1 MPSDA
6 EPFLQRIRAFPDD
19 DSPRLIF
26 ADWLDEHG
34 GRESDRAA
42 FIRIQVALASLP
54 ADDPRRPG
62 LLVAERD
69 LLDAYRAEW
78 EAPVRGLGTGPVFRR
93 GFVEEVK
100 VAAKQFL
107 RRADELF
114 AAGPIRHIHLLDVGQ
129 SLDAV
134 MESPFLGRLTALT
147 VFAQYGGDALA
158 RAVARCPHLAG
169 LRHLNLG
176 RNRLEDDAASHLA
189 GSTLLTNLVELDLAE
204 NDLSESGGRSL
215 AASLAFG
222 ELRRLELRHNPLG
235 PGGAEALAGS
245 ERLPALEYL
254 GLGNTGIGVPRLHA
268 LHRMTDLLRV
278 PALDLTGNQLGPN
291 GLKTILTRPANDAAP
306 VRLRELD
313 LSHNEL
319 GEGGARV
326 LAECRAL
333 ADVRTLRLAGCG
345 ITDEAARLLAN
356 SPLLNKLTALD
367 LANNPVNDPGFRG
380 FLDSQHLRSL
390 RKLTVPLGVS
400 LGMQGAL
407 QNRFLHGHSR

>member
-19 DSPRLIF
+19 DAPRLIY
-26 ADWLDEHG
+26 ADWLDEQG

-54 ADDPRRPG
+54 PDDVRRPG

-69 LLDAYRAEW
+69 LLDAHRLEW

-107 RRADELF
+107 RHADELF
-114 AAGPIRHIHLLDVGQ
+114 AAGPIRHIHLLDVGHA
-129 SLDAV
+129 LDAV

-147 VFAQYGGDALA
+147 VFAQHAGEALA
-158 RAVARCPHLAG
+158 RGIARCPHLAG
-169 LRHLNLG
+169 LQSLNLG

-189 GSTLLTNLVELDLAE
+189 GSPHLANLVELDLSE
-204 NDLSESGGRSL
+204 NELSESGGRAV
-215 AASLAFG
+215 AASLTLG
-222 ELRRLELRHNPLG
+222 NVKRLELRHNPLG
-235 PGGAEALAGS
+235 PGGAEALGGS
-245 ERLPALEYL
+245 ERLTALEYL
-254 GLGNTGIGVPRLHA
+254 GLGGAGLGVPRLHA
-268 LHRMTDLLRV
+268 LHRASDLLRI

-291 GLKTILTRPANDAAP
+291 GLKAILNRPAGAE
-306 VRLRELD
+306 VRLRDLD

-319 GEGGARV
+319 GEAGARV

-333 ADVRTLRLAGCG
+333 KDVQVLRLAGCG
-345 ITDEAARLLAN
+345 ITDDAARLLAH
-356 SPLLNKLTALD
+356 SPLMNKLIVLD
-367 LANNPVNDPGFRG
+367 LANNPVNDPGLRG

-390 RKLTVPLGVS
+390 RKLTVPLGIS
-400 LGMQGAL
+400 PWMQTAL
-407 QNRFLHGHSR
+407 HNRFPQGIAR